1 MDLVIDNLTCA
12 RGGLPVLAGVSF
24 TLGAGQA
31 LILQGPNGAGKT
43 TLLRTIAGL
52 QPAVVGH
59 VSLPPESLA
68 YAGHADGVKSSLTV
82 AENLQFWTAVHGMPD
97 TQAAIAA
104 MNLMG
109 LVDRPAAHLSA
120 GQRRRV
126 GLARLLVTGRKVWLL
141 DEPTVSLDAASVDL
155 FASVIAAHLAAGG
168 MALIASH
175 IAMGL
180 TGAGVLDLT
189 PFKARIGAM
198 P

>member
-1 MDLVIDNLTCA
+1 
-12 RGGLPVLAGVSF
+12 
-24 TLGAGQA
+24 
-31 LILQGPNGAGKT
+31 
-43 TLLRTIAGL
+43 
-52 QPAVVGH
+52 
-59 VSLPPESLA
+59 
-68 YAGHADGVKSSLTV
+68 
-82 AENLQFWTAVHGMPD
+82 
-97 TQAAIAA
+97 
-104 MNLMG
+104 
-109 LVDRPAAHLSA
+109 VDRPAAHLSA

-126 GLARLLVTGRKVWLL
+126 GLARLLVTGRNVWLL

-155 FASVIAAHLAAGG
+155 FASVITAHLAAGG